1 MISRLSL
8 EQAKEI
14 LHEGRL
20 GRLGCVADGG
30 PYVIPVNYLFD
41 EESIYIHSLPGRKIE
56 ALRTNPRACL
66 QVDQIKDEFQWRSAI
81 AYGRYE
87 EIADPAEREQALQK
101 LLVCFPHFTPV
112 ESAMAQAEGVPR
124 TVIFRIRIDEITG
137 VAEEW

>member
-1 MISRLSL
+1 MISRLGLKES
-8 EQAKEI
+8 KEI
-14 LHEGRL
+14 LRAGRL

-56 ALRTNPRACL
+56 VLRTNPRACL
-66 QVDQIKDEFQWRSAI
+66 QVDQIKDEFHWRSAI

-87 EIADPAEREQALQK
+87 EITDPAEREQALQK
-101 LLVCFPHFTPV
+101 LLARFPHFTPV
-112 ESAMAQAEGVPR
+112 ESAMAQADEMSRP
-124 TVIFRIRIDEITG
+124 VIFRIRIDEITG